1 MTDMI
6 NLDAASPSE
15 IERIVLA
22 HAGAA
27 GHYEDWSWWRDERDG
42 DRPEEIADLGTV
54 TVVDTVGGSEG
65 DGESQ
70 FVVIKVAQGETVRY
84 FKKEGYYSSYGG
96 SDWDGEIRSV
106 WPSQKT
112 ITVYE

>member
-1 MTDMI
+1 MTDTI
-6 NLDAASPSE
+6 NLATASPRE

-22 HAGAA
+22 HAGVV
-27 GHYEDWSWWRDERDG
+27 GHYESWSWWRDEHDEENL
-42 DRPEEIADLGTV
+42 EEIAELGTV

-70 FVVIKVAQGETVRY
+70 CVVIKVVQGEVTRY
-84 FKKEGYYSSYGG
+84 FKKSGYYSSYGG